1 MGIKLSCYKLYHHV
15 QADSNLLGPDDDPF
29 AVDSRPAFVPSSKEI
44 NKSIDIDLR
53 ETDTIWMFILPGT
66 CKEIEGD
73 EDVQRTKKRKP
84 AVVCFY
90 IFRKYNILMF
100 IDDLYCSTGLL
111 LM

>member
-1 MGIKLSCYKLYHHV
+1 MGIKFYHHV

-73 EDVQRTKKRKP
+73 EDVQRTKKRKGV
-84 AVVCFY
+84 VVCCYTRRHIVWSRCSYKNFQL
-90 IFRKYNILMF
+90 IGKF
-100 IDDLYCSTGLL
+100 IP
-111 LM
+111 

>member
-1 MGIKLSCYKLYHHV
+1 M
-15 QADSNLLGPDDDPF
+15 LGPDDDPF

-73 EDVQRTKKRKP
+73 EDVQRTKKRKGV
-84 AVVCFY
+84 VVCYY
-90 IFRKYNILMF
+90 IYNLFVTSKNETGDLTSFSIL
-100 IDDLYCSTGLL
+100 
-111 LM
+111 

>member
-1 MGIKLSCYKLYHHV
+1 M
-15 QADSNLLGPDDDPF
+15 LGPDDDPF

-73 EDVQRTKKRKP
+73 EDVQRTKKRKG
-84 AVVCFY
+84 VVVRCY
-90 IFRKYNILMF
+90 IYNLFVTSKNETTNFPILKMF
-100 IDDLYCSTGLL
+100 LKVINKKSYTIKKGF
-111 LM
+111 